1 VDVSHFF
8 LVSLMVVEVRVLE
21 LERRV
26 NILSKALNL
35 ILFEEGEALAKEEID
50 ELKARL
56 NEYLEKR
63 SDFVSFDELLE
74 DVQGNTAQESPKG
87 DRVASR

>member
-1 VDVSHFF
+1 
-8 LVSLMVVEVRVLE
+8 MVVEVKVLE

-35 ILFEEGEALAKEEID
+35 ILFEEGETLPKEEVD

-63 SDFVSFDELLE
+63 SEFVPLDELLK
-74 DVQGNTAQESPKG
+74 DVQGNTAQESQK
-87 DRVASR
+87 